1 MNLREPKKKKGSKAV
16 YKSSIPIT
24 LDKGEWIV
32 YTAHLTD
39 SGSCINNPDEIA
51 TVHSMGFYGK
61 GSLSRG
67 YPTFGRARYN
77 APPIIRNRQWVR
89 RQAWLQEI
97 ELLGST
103 ANTSNQF
110 VDVEEKKEPSNNEKK
125 SEESDIMDIDVN
137 VSNIT
142 TNEDNNKQIFND
154 NEFCEIV
161 PSSSEEDIC
170 IIVNK
175 ESEKNIDKTVIK
187 ESDETISKDESID
200 LDNSDNCDSVT
211 TNTLNES
218 DKSDVQKQLLVLP
231 DSDSETENYLEN
243 VKPRIEMESF
253 PVMESLHM
261 SFEETFFLMFA
272 LDCLQLIHFDGS
284 LMDIH
289 SAWLYFCEEDKNF
302 IQNYVVYHY
311 FRSKG
316 WVVKSGLKYG
326 GDFLLYKQGP
336 SFYHASY
343 IVIIDVVDADSLT
356 KIPSKSSRKTSWSNL
371 IGLDRLSECAAKE
384 ILFAQVLWPSSISL
398 NSGPS
403 NPHMLSEF
411 TVRELLWRRW
421 NPKHNQDVMI
431 VEEEEDEDSC

>member
-24 LDKGEWIV
+24 FGKGQWFV

-39 SGSCINNPDEIA
+39 SGSCINNPDEITA
-51 TVHSMGFYGK
+51 VHSMGFYGK

-67 YPTFGRARYN
+67 YPSFGRARYN

-97 ELLGST
+97 ELLGNS
-103 ANTSNQF
+103 ANTSNEF
-110 VDVEEKKEPSNNEKK
+110 VDVKEKEEPFNNEKK
-125 SEESDIMDIDVN
+125 SEESDIMEIDVN
-137 VSNIT
+137 VPTSIT
-142 TNEDNNKQIFND
+142 TNEDDNKQIIND

-170 IIVNK
+170 VIVNK
-175 ESEKNIDKTVIK
+175 ESEKDIVDKAVIK
-187 ESDETISKDESID
+187 ENDETTSKDESID
-200 LDNSDNCDSVT
+200 LDNSDNCDST
-211 TNTLNES
+211 ITNTLNES
-218 DKSDVQKQLLVLP
+218 DKSDVQRQLLVLP

-253 PVMESLHM
+253 PVIESLHI

-289 SAWLYFCEEDKNF
+289 STWLNFCEADKNF
-302 IQNYVVYHY
+302 IQKYVVYHY

-316 WVVKSGLKYG
+316 WVVKPV
-326 GDFLLYKQGP
+326 LYKQGP
-336 SFYHASY
+336 PFYHASY
-343 IVIIDVVDADSLT
+343 IVIIDVVDADTLT
-356 KIPSKSSRKTSWSNL
+356 IIPSKSTRKMSWSNL
-371 IGLDRLSECAAKE
+371 IGLDRLSESAAKE

-398 NSGPS
+398 NSPPS

-421 NPKHNQDVMI
+421 NPKHNQDIMI